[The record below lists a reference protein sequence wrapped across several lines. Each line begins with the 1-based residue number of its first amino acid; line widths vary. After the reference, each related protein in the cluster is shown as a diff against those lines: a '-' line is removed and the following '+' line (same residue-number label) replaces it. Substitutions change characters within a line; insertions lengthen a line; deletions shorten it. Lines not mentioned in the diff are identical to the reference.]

1 MTRLAEQHDAVNLSQ
16 GFPDFQPP
24 EQLVSRVTHYLD
36 AGMNQ
41 YPPMPGV
48 MRLREAIRDKL
59 SAHYGATVDAESEIT
74 VTSGAT
80 EALFCAVQA
89 IVRPGD
95 RVIVL
100 DPAYDSYEPAV
111 TLAGAETVHVPL
123 VAPSFEVD
131 WNRLESE
138 LNDRTRLVIINSPHN
153 PTATLLETADLDR
166 LAALLRP
173 YDCYV
178 LSDEVY
184 EHIVFDGAMH
194 DSVLAHAELAER
206 SVAVFSFGKTYHA
219 TGWKVGYC
227 VAPRALTEEL
237 RRVHQYVTFSTV
249 GPIQHALAD
258 FLAERPEHHRELPVF
273 YQEKRDR
280 FAGLLASTRFEL
292 LPCRGTYFQLARY
305 DEISDLDDVAFAR
318 WLTTEHGVA
327 VIPISVFYAEPP
339 ALKVVRF
346 CFAKREA
353 TLIAAA
359 QRLSGL

>member
-1 MTRLAEQHDAVNLSQ
+1 VISIESKLPKSGTTIFSVMTRLAEQHDAVNLSQ

-153 PTATLLETADLDR
+153 PTATLLETADLDGPQPVRSPR
-166 LAALLRP
+166 LVSRGALSSIRSSSTCSRRHSHRLKTRP
-173 YDCYV
+173 
-178 LSDEVY
+178 S
-184 EHIVFDGAMH
+184 A
-194 DSVLAHAELAER
+194 R
-206 SVAVFSFGKTYHA
+206 S
-219 TGWKVGYC
+219 
-227 VAPRALTEEL
+227 
-237 RRVHQYVTFSTV
+237 
-249 GPIQHALAD
+249 
-258 FLAERPEHHRELPVF
+258 
-273 YQEKRDR
+273 
-280 FAGLLASTRFEL
+280 
-292 LPCRGTYFQLARY
+292 
-305 DEISDLDDVAFAR
+305 
-318 WLTTEHGVA
+318 
-327 VIPISVFYAEPP
+327 
-339 ALKVVRF
+339 
-346 CFAKREA
+346 
-353 TLIAAA
+353 
-359 QRLSGL
+359 